1 MIAILAT
8 TGIALTIWV
17 VPNSSTHVLNRESG
31 MVKGSFSKVLAEPRL
46 LKLNFGIMCLHIL
59 LMSTFVALPGQL
71 ADAGFPAAEH
81 GRAFHYLR

>member
-1 MIAILAT
+1 
-8 TGIALTIWV
+8 
-17 VPNSSTHVLNRESG
+17 

-71 ADAGFPAAEH
+71 ADAGSRRLNT
-81 GRAFHYLR
+81 GRSTWQRC

>member
-1 MIAILAT
+1 LEAA
-8 TGIALTIWV
+8 GIAVPAKAPRLLIAV
-17 VPNSSTHVLNRESG
+17 VNADDTWDTSEQLMPMLPVVKVSAG

-71 ADAGFPAAEH
+71 A
-81 GRAFHYLR
+81 

>member
-1 MIAILAT
+1 
-8 TGIALTIWV
+8 
-17 VPNSSTHVLNRESG
+17 

-81 GRAFHYLR
+81 WEGLPGNDVNRLWLGRAFHYLR